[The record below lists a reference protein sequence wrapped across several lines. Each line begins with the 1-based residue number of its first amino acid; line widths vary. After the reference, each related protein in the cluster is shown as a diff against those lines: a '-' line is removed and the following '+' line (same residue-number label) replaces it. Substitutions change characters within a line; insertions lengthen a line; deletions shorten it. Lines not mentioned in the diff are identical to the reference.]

1 MPVFECPIMPEGNRK
16 KMRLLQQEN
25 ERLKKELEET
35 KENEKLFARA
45 CAVLLLHYIK

>member
-25 ERLKKELEET
+25 ERLKKELAET
-35 KENEKLFARA
+35 KEREMMFAKT
-45 CAVLLLHYIK
+45 CAILLLHYTE